1 MQAADVVLLVHVAV
15 IAFNVG
21 GALCIP
27 LGAWRRWRWFR
38 VRWWRALHL
47 VSWLIVTLQA
57 LLGVVC
63 PLTIWEDALRGVAT
77 EQSLVARTVREW
89 IYWDVPLWLFGT
101 LYSFILALVIA
112 LWGWVPPKHRIG

>member
-27 LGAWRRWRWFR
+27 LGAWRRWRWVR

>member
-27 LGAWRRWRWFR
+27 LGAWRRWRWVR
-38 VRWWRALHL
+38 VRWWRVLHL
-47 VSWLIVTLQA
+47 VSWLIVTVQA

-63 PLTIWEDALRGVAT
+63 PLTLWEDALRGVAT

-112 LWGWVPPKHRIG
+112 LWRWVPPKHRIG